1 MMFFN
6 SNNNDSPKSTVK
18 SISTPAYP
26 LPLPDENWNRAEGY
40 KNIEI
45 KKPSEIILNVRN

>member
-1 MMFFN
+1 MMFFRN
-6 SNNNDSPKSTVK
+6 SNDSPKSTEK
-18 SISTPAYP
+18 LISTPAYP

-45 KKPSEIILNVRN
+45 KKPSDIILNVKD